1 MAIFSRES
9 VANESDAIFMHRA
22 IELAQKGEGRVEPN
36 PMVGAVITR
45 NNIVV
50 GEGFHGAFGGP
61 HAETIALGIAG
72 ESARGGTLYVT
83 LEPCCHT
90 GKTPPCVDA
99 VIASGVSRVVVAVE
113 DPFPAMMG
121 RSLELLKKTGI
132 DVTLGTCR
140 KEADRLMAPYQ
151 KLIATKKPWVIA
163 KWAMSLDGRIATT
176 TGESRW
182 ISSEASRA
190 QVHHLRG
197 RIDGIVIGIGTAI
210 TDDPL
215 LTARPKGVRT
225 PVRIVLDS
233 HARLPISSQLV
244 RSAKEVPLIVVV
256 ENGAPHAS
264 VQSLE
269 QLGCEIMHFSGN
281 RSERIIGLLEEC
293 GRRRMTNLL
302 VEGGAEVLGTLFDS
316 CCVDET
322 WAFIAPILI
331 GGENSRS
338 QSSGGSVGGNG
349 RKLLLDAIGIEIES
363 AKRSGGDLLIR
374 GVVQRPNGPKH
385 G

>member
-1 MAIFSRES
+1 M
-9 VANESDAIFMHRA
+9 
-22 IELAQKGEGRVEPN
+22 
-36 PMVGAVITR
+36 
-45 NNIVV
+45 
-50 GEGFHGAFGGP
+50 
-61 HAETIALGIAG
+61 
-72 ESARGGTLYVT
+72 
-83 LEPCCHT
+83 
-90 GKTPPCVDA
+90 
-99 VIASGVSRVVVAVE
+99 VAVE

-331 GGENSRS
+331 GGKNSRS

>member
-36 PMVGAVITR
+36 PRVGAVITR

-132 DVTLGTCR
+132 DVT
-140 KEADRLMAPYQ
+140 
-151 KLIATKKPWVIA
+151 
-163 KWAMSLDGRIATT
+163 
-176 TGESRW
+176 
-182 ISSEASRA
+182 
-190 QVHHLRG
+190 
-197 RIDGIVIGIGTAI
+197 
-210 TDDPL
+210 
-215 LTARPKGVRT
+215 
-225 PVRIVLDS
+225 
-233 HARLPISSQLV
+233 
-244 RSAKEVPLIVVV
+244 
-256 ENGAPHAS
+256 
-264 VQSLE
+264 
-269 QLGCEIMHFSGN
+269 
-281 RSERIIGLLEEC
+281 
-293 GRRRMTNLL
+293 
-302 VEGGAEVLGTLFDS
+302 
-316 CCVDET
+316 
-322 WAFIAPILI
+322 
-331 GGENSRS
+331 
-338 QSSGGSVGGNG
+338 
-349 RKLLLDAIGIEIES
+349 
-363 AKRSGGDLLIR
+363 
-374 GVVQRPNGPKH
+374 
-385 G
+385 